1 MLSNLNLQTMLPVI
15 NAHSPAG
22 ASSLQMIHFGQV
34 IRSMLFRRFDH
45 GIGGNLALY
54 GQAFPPLYNLW
65 RVTTPTHLYYGANDW
80 MVTPVD
86 TSLLATALP
95 NLRLLYMV
103 PHVLWNHMDFV
114 WGMNV
119 RTLVYRPML
128 NTMRLY
134 S

>member
-1 MLSNLNLQTMLPVI
+1 MLPVI

-22 ASSLQMIHFGQV
+22 AASRQMIHFGQV

-45 GIGGNLALY
+45 GISGNINAY
-54 GQAFPPLYNLW
+54 GTTFPPLYNLL
-65 RVTTPTHLYYGANDW
+65 RVTTPTHLYYGMNDW

-86 TSLLATALP
+86 TSLLATGLP

-103 PHVLWNHMDFV
+103 PHPLWNHMDFV
-114 WGMNV
+114 WGLNV
-119 RTLVYRPML
+119 RRLVYEPML
-128 NTMRLY
+128 ERMRRF

>member
-1 MLSNLNLQTMLPVI
+1 MLPVI

-22 ASSLQMIHFGQV
+22 ASSRQMIHFGQV

-45 GIGGNLALY
+45 GISGNLAAY
-54 GQAFPPLYNLW
+54 GQAFPPLYNLL
-65 RVTTPTHLYYGANDW
+65 RVTTPTHMYYGTNDW

-86 TSLLATALP
+86 SLMLSTALP
-95 NLRLLYMV
+95 NLRFLYLV
-103 PHVLWNHMDFV
+103 PHVFWNHMDFV
-114 WGMNV
+114 WGLSA

-128 NTMRLY
+128 NRMRNF